1 MTVPSDIQELPVLCH
16 SKFHFH
22 FHSKWTFPQN
32 KLEVSINRSW
42 RSPSGYTPTP
52 LPFIATLRRPPATQ
66 ADQLTLHQRL
76 PHGSYFDFNKSS
88 IQVLITNLEL
98 WRICHQWC
106 NTLYN
111 IIPQATQAVVGV
123 WRVFDLIRVWVG
135 IWITYINNVSN
146 TQIK

>member
-22 FHSKWTFPQN
+22 FHSKWTFPKN

-42 RSPSGYTPTP
+42 RSPSGCTPTP
-52 LPFIATLRRPPATQ
+52 LPPFVATLRRPPSMQ
-66 ADQLTLHQRL
+66 ADQLTQHQRL
-76 PHGSYFDFNKSS
+76 PHGSYFDFDKSS

-106 NTLYN
+106 NTIYN
-111 IIPQATQAVVGV
+111 IIPEEPKRWGL
-123 WRVFDLIRVWVG
+123 WSYKSLSG
-135 IWITYINNVSN
+135 NLNNINNVSN